1 MNRIFGNS
9 IMLSEK
15 SLDYLWKKE
24 SVTLTN
30 IANSETPGYKA
41 KYVTFEDIYR
51 NKLLAASGN
60 RRDISEAIDRSR
72 WTVQESQTESTRVD
86 GNNVVADTEQA
97 ELVRTALQYQ
107 YVIQSLNSD
116 LTRLSTVIKG

>member
-1 MNRIFGNS
+1 M
-9 IMLSEK
+9 
-15 SLDYLWKKE
+15 
-24 SVTLTN
+24 
-30 IANSETPGYKA
+30 
-41 KYVTFEDIYR
+41 TFEDIYR

-116 LTRLSTVIKG
+116 ITRLSTVIKG